1 MKQNNLTV
9 SKQGWIRRT
18 VVVGTTAISVLSAE
32 VTTAPSHFMIH
43 TEETY
48 IIYYILGEIVMF
60 MSLRIM
66 M

>member
-1 MKQNNLTV
+1 M
-9 SKQGWIRRT
+9 
-18 VVVGTTAISVLSAE
+18 GTTAISVLSAE